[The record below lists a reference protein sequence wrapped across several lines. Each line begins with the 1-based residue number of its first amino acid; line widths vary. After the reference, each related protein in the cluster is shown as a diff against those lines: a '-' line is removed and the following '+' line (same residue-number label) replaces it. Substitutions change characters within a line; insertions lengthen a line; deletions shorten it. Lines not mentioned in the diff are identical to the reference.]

1 MMQKN
6 ISILSLEH
14 PLESVAM
21 RALFAVLF
29 VFLCGYL
36 YFVGASILNV
46 IARKEASA
54 HVGQLQT
61 AIAGMEQKYF
71 SLSQAVDPSE
81 AQSLGLAPISDTQ
94 YVYRPGQTA
103 AATIQSNEI

>member
-1 MMQKN
+1 MMHKN

-14 PLESVAM
+14 PMEKIAM
-21 RALFAVLF
+21 RALFVVLA

-46 IARKEASA
+46 IARREADA
-54 HVGQLQT
+54 NAAQLQSS
-61 AIAGMEQKYF
+61 IADMQQQYF
-71 SLSQAVDPSE
+71 AVSSSVDQAE
-81 AQSLGLAPISDTQ
+81 AARLGLAPISDTQ

-103 AATIQSNEI
+103 AATIESNEI